1 VLYLAALNDYTTFV
15 TVSAKAVAEGGMT
28 QAQLTQVANV
38 LLNLALGGFNRAAYI
53 AAIATEYIR
62 LLRLVAIPTTFSL
75 IPPSGAVS
83 AYSITP
89 DKPLYSPAEFLQDL
103 SAWCNVFNVE
113 QTIEGITPAHYG
125 GADTFVL
132 VDIQDADGNIT
143 ESVAEQETR
152 LRSGVEQPFQLL
164 RVNFTADGQLEL
176 VGSALFWNN
185 FTIRVTNYMM
195 ALMGL
200 DPTGV
205 TSLGGAQYLQFTG
218 DSPNTPFTNPG
229 LNDQI
234 LAGQNVVSHTLRTV
248 VPIFQSCDQRV
259 KVSVQSDLSYPSN
272 VRIENEKEGRD
283 RDICSGFFTN
293 EVHSEITF
301 VPHRGLQGISLHSLI
316 YNGQHPFIKKTDHQH
331 TWNRL
336 LSSYDLRL
344 LRFYLRVTYRDFHE
358 TDNKFTL
365 STKAMK
371 VSDNDY
377 WQMAVRFVSNV

>member
-1 VLYLAALNDYTTFV
+1 
-15 TVSAKAVAEGGMT
+15 
-28 QAQLTQVANV
+28 
-38 LLNLALGGFNRAAYI
+38 
-53 AAIATEYIR
+53 
-62 LLRLVAIPTTFSL
+62 
-75 IPPSGAVS
+75 
-83 AYSITP
+83 
-89 DKPLYSPAEFLQDL
+89 
-103 SAWCNVFNVE
+103 
-113 QTIEGITPAHYG
+113 
-125 GADTFVL
+125 
-132 VDIQDADGNIT
+132 
-143 ESVAEQETR
+143 
-152 LRSGVEQPFQLL
+152 LL
-164 RVNFTADGQLEL
+164 RVRFTADGQLEL
-176 VGSALFWNN
+176 VGSVLFWNN
-185 FTIRVTNYMM
+185 FTIRITNYAM

-200 DPTGV
+200 DPIAV
-205 TSLGGAQYLQFTG
+205 TALGGAQYLQFTG
-218 DSPNTPFTNPG
+218 DSPNTAFTNPG
-229 LNDQI
+229 ANDQI

-272 VRIENEKEGRD
+272 VKIENQKEGRD

-293 EVHSEITF
+293 EIHSEITF
-301 VPHRGLQGISLHSLI
+301 VRDQGLQGISLLSLI